1 MQNTKFGIT
10 NCIFSK
16 CSKNSKKTNC
26 IFSKCS
32 KKKSVAKIMSQKQK
46 NGKKCSSH
54 EPLRIVQIALGA
66 GLLKY
71 TNVAE
76 NHSFGY

>member
-1 MQNTKFGIT
+1 
-10 NCIFSK
+10 
-16 CSKNSKKTNC
+16 
-26 IFSKCS
+26 
-32 KKKSVAKIMSQKQK
+32 MSQKQK

-76 NHSFGY
+76 NHSFGYWL